1 MNAKHLGD
9 SYDIV
14 KQALLRALSGLGDWE
29 AHPML
34 TAPFDE
40 AQAASFS
47 RLIGVELLSLEVLEQ
62 ASDRKA
68 YFAPAAASGKHVFL
82 DPDTG
87 LRLLAGRDRKC
98 PAYLFGPELVEIA
111 GRPAKRLTLVYD
123 QCLARGSESAGLQTK
138 LEWLMQQGLSG
149 LAYQSHAA
157 FILVTPDPVL
167 LTRARDT
174 LLCIGRIPEHRLVE
188 SRGRTTRS

>member
-34 TAPFDE
+34 TTRFDE

-47 RLIGVELLSLEVLEQ
+47 KLIGVELLSLEVLEQ

-68 YFAPAAASGKHVFL
+68 YFAPAAASRKHVFL

-87 LRLLAGRDRKC
+87 LRL
-98 PAYLFGPELVEIA
+98 
-111 GRPAKRLTLVYD
+111 
-123 QCLARGSESAGLQTK
+123 
-138 LEWLMQQGLSG
+138 
-149 LAYQSHAA
+149 
-157 FILVTPDPVL
+157 
-167 LTRARDT
+167 
-174 LLCIGRIPEHRLVE
+174 
-188 SRGRTTRS
+188 